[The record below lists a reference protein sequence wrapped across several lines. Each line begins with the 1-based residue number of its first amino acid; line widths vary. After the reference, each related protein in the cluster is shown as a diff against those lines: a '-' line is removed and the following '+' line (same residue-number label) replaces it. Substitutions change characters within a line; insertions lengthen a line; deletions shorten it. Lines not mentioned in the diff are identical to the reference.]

1 MCSWNCT
8 SHSVVDL
15 DLWLP
20 PLSCITGEMCIW
32 ALQEAQ
38 NLNDNVVDAK
48 ECFARAGYMLYKG
61 DWESWVAIVVPR
73 SLSCS
78 VRWSSITE
86 FSTFMYAVAVVIGDV
101 AVINELLFCA

>member
-1 MCSWNCT
+1 
-8 SHSVVDL
+8 
-15 DLWLP
+15 
-20 PLSCITGEMCIW
+20 MCIW

-101 AVINELLFCA
+101 AVMSCYFVHDKHSDDTWLVCYSETI